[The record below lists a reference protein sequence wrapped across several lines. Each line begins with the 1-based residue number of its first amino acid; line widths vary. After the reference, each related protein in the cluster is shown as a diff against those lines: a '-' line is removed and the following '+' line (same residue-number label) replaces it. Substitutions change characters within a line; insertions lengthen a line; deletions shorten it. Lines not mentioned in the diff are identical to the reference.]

1 MAAQAQE
8 ERERGR
14 EHGPEEGER
23 EFTFSRFARQDF
35 YKAVN
40 AHLIQLLDVE
50 PGMRVV
56 DLACGTGAVTKLLL
70 ERLQGLR
77 NSVIVAVDASAEAL
91 EIARREISRTA
102 STAVSFVQARAEEL
116 AEKLKETVDA
126 VVFCNAIHLVEDKA
140 QALRE
145 IAQLLKP
152 QGQFA
157 FNSTFFAEAQPP
169 ETERFYL
176 RWMSR
181 AVRILRR
188 DHGLR
193 PSRDVK
199 VAARRPLSVEEYREL
214 LRAQGFQ
221 VRRLELETVPVP
233 LEGWLGIS
241 EFGDF
246 IRGALPGVPLA
257 EGRRALQEAVT
268 AVFRDLELTAVPRR
282 WLQVVAV
289 RSP

>member
-1 MAAQAQE
+1 MPTP
-8 ERERGR
+8 REA
-14 EHGPEEGER
+14 HGGDER
-23 EFTFSRFARQDF
+23 EFSFSRFARQDF
-35 YKAVN
+35 YRAVN
-40 AHLIQLLDVE
+40 ARLVRLLHVE
-50 PGMRVV
+50 PGMRIV
-56 DLACGTGAVTKLLL
+56 DLACGTGAVTRLLL
-70 ERLQGLR
+70 ERLQGIR
-77 NSVIVAVDASAEAL
+77 ESVIIAVDASAEAL
-91 EIARREISRTA
+91 EIAKREISRTA
-102 STAVSFVQARAEEL
+102 STAVEFLQARAEEL
-116 AEKLKETVDA
+116 AEKLKERVDA

-145 IAQLLKP
+145 IARLLKP
-152 QGQFA
+152 KGQFA

-181 AVRILRR
+181 AIRILKR

-199 VAARRPLSVEEYREL
+199 VTARRPLSVDEYREL
-214 LRAQGFQ
+214 LSAQGFE
-221 VRRLELETVPVP
+221 VRRLEVETVPVP

-241 EFGDF
+241 EFADF

-257 EGRRALQEAVT
+257 EGSSALQEAVT
-268 AVFRDLELTAVPRR
+268 AVFRELELTAVPRR